1 MASARKCDICHR
13 YYDVPEM
20 EVGTLEPWN
29 NTSMVR
35 LLRLSGD
42 GATTL
47 RHEVMHFDACENC
60 LQDVLDYI
68 LTKSA
73 ETSSGGN

>member
-20 EVGTLEPWN
+20 EAGTLEPWN
-29 NTSMVR
+29 NTSMIR

-42 GATTL
+42 GVRER
-47 RHEVMHFDACENC
+47 RHDVIHFDACENC